1 MPMTI
6 VYSGNQLLEE
16 FSGLSFRQSAFVNDV
31 LKKLATRN
39 IFHDYVKLGR
49 RRNCLVEFDDMGM
62 SYELEIF
69 DFPSDFLDDVEVFDF
84 VSREDFYCH
93 FVIGDLVV
101 GEFHFSECAG
111 AQGGVENVVA
121 DSNDSFG
128 HGGLLLKRVF

>member
-1 MPMTI
+1 MCLFPKI
-6 VYSGNQLLEE
+6 QVLSRKR
-16 FSGLSFRQSAFVNDV
+16 SFRRFFVN
-31 LKKLATRN
+31 LPKKTAL
-39 IFHDYVKLGR
+39 
-49 RRNCLVEFDDMGM
+49 
-62 SYELEIF
+62 YELEIF

>member
-1 MPMTI
+1 MIKRSESKKVISTI
-6 VYSGNQLLEE
+6 
-16 FSGLSFRQSAFVNDV
+16 FRKHS
-31 LKKLATRN
+31 KKTAL
-39 IFHDYVKLGR
+39 
-49 RRNCLVEFDDMGM
+49 
-62 SYELEIF
+62 YELEIF
-69 DFPSDFLDDVEVFDF
+69 NFPSDFLDDVEVFDF

-111 AQGGVENVVA
+111 TQGGVENVVA